1 MASYPSS
8 GRSEPERGADAMF
21 AEIPMR
27 ARALTLPVACSLTQ
41 PTGSAGEPHLGAAGK
56 LNVRFQRCES
66 LAKIHGWRALA
77 ALAPPLV
84 QRNAHDSDPH
94 HRDDSKC
101 RLALVGPDCPQPF
114 KEVLLQYDPD
124 VLPSPAK
131 CLARTHQVLNCNRIL
146 TIELQGQPRQLRA
159 YCIEG
164 SHLR

>member
-1 MASYPSS
+1 MRDAS
-8 GRSEPERGADAMF
+8 GRAMRRPL
-21 AEIPMR
+21 AN
-27 ARALTLPVACSLTQ
+27 PVAFVYAYSWM
-41 PTGSAGEPHLGAAGK
+41 PPAGK

-66 LAKIHGWRALA
+66 LAKIRGWRALA

-94 HRDDSKC
+94 HRDDSEC

-114 KEVLLQYDPD
+114 EEVLLQYDPD

-131 CLARTHQVLNCNRIL
+131 CLARTHQLLDCNRIL
-146 TIELQGQPRQLRA
+146 TIELRRQARQLSA
-159 YCIEG
+159 YCLEG